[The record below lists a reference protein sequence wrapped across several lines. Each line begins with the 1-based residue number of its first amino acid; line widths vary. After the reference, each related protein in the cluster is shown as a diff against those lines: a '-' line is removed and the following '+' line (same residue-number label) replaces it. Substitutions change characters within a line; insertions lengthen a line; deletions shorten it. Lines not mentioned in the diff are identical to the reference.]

1 MAGAPRG
8 WSLSDWRSELSG
20 TAGQANVNEP
30 QDRRRSPRVMLP
42 QDEECDLQLRT
53 RVRLLDIS
61 ATGALVES
69 EVPLPI
75 GARAQ
80 LRFALAG
87 AAFAPTVQIR
97 RRAGSAARDLNLGT
111 MFTSM
116 DDTSRRRLEEFL
128 RKATP

>member
-1 MAGAPRG
+1 MTGTMESAGR
-8 WSLSDWRSELSG
+8 DY
-20 TAGQANVNEP
+20 
-30 QDRRRSPRVMLP
+30 QDRRRSPRVTLP

-53 RVRLLDIS
+53 RVRVLDIS

-69 EVPLPI
+69 DVPLPV
-75 GARAQ
+75 GVRGH

-87 AAFAPTVQIR
+87 AAFSPTVQIR

-111 MFTSM
+111 VFTSM
-116 DDTSRRRLEEFL
+116 DETSRRRLEEFL

>member
-1 MAGAPRG
+1 V
-8 WSLSDWRSELSG
+8 
-20 TAGQANVNEP
+20 T
-30 QDRRRSPRVMLP
+30 LP
-42 QDEECDLQLRT
+42 QDEECDLQLHT

-69 EVPLPI
+69 ELPLPV
-75 GARAQ
+75 GARGH

-87 AAFAPTVQIR
+87 ASFSPTVQIR
-97 RRAGSAARDLNLGT
+97 RRAGSARDLNLGT
-111 MFTSM
+111 VFTSM

>member
-1 MAGAPRG
+1 
-8 WSLSDWRSELSG
+8 LSG
-20 TAGQANVNEP
+20 IAGPVVPNEQ
-30 QDRRRSPRVMLP
+30 QDRRRSPRVALP

-53 RVRLLDIS
+53 RVKLLDIS

-69 EVPLPI
+69 EIPLPI
-75 GARAQ
+75 GARGQ

-97 RRAGSAARDLNLGT
+97 RRAGSPARDLNLGT
-111 MFTSM
+111 VFTSM